1 MYRIGDADG
10 QGPTRQK
17 ELLASASLLGLR
29 EPSTDVFIID
39 SPAFPD
45 SMSQSWSKSE
55 ISSILSSAFVPQAS
69 SPSTN
74 SKSTS
79 VSLAARKASGVVS
92 GKDGVETGEAPQATI
107 DMLVTFDGYGVSGH
121 TNHVSLYHGAKA
133 WLGGMMSAKAGWG
146 CPVELYTLASTN
158 VVRKYVSI
166 LDAPITLLWGVL
178 RDAFAGAS
186 GKKSKK
192 KNEGRRR
199 LFFVND
205 IGQWRKG
212 QQAMRQGHKSQM
224 RWFRW
229 GWIGVGRYMV
239 VNDLKREII
248 I

>member
-1 MYRIGDADG
+1 MSRKDA
-10 QGPTRQK
+10 
-17 ELLASASLLGLR
+17 
-29 EPSTDVFIID
+29 
-39 SPAFPD
+39 
-45 SMSQSWSKSE
+45 
-55 ISSILSSAFVPQAS
+55 
-69 SPSTN
+69 
-74 SKSTS
+74 
-79 VSLAARKASGVVS
+79 
-92 GKDGVETGEAPQATI
+92 VEKGEAPQATI

-121 TNHVSLYHGAKA
+121 TNHISLYYGAKV
-133 WLGGMMSAKAGWG
+133 WLGSMMTGKAGWG
-146 CPVELYTLASTN
+146 CPVELYTLESTN
-158 VVRKYVSI
+158 VLRKYAAI
-166 LDAPITLLWGVL
+166 LDAPITLLWGVV

-192 KNEGRRR
+192 KYEGRRR

-205 IGQWRKG
+205 LGQWRKG